1 MTDTY
6 DKEGAPSRWGAAE
19 LFTDGI
25 GKILTNDKI
34 RTLSHSY
41 TKVDSREV
49 KNVRR

>member
-25 GKILTNDKI
+25 GKILTKI